1 MSSPLSVKISKSIF
15 NDAYL
20 PQLENY
26 SPRFNVFYG
35 GSGSGKSHFVI
46 SKIVYKCLKFPN
58 RKVLV
63 IRKVGN
69 TLRDSVF
76 ALFRSLIADWHLYDK
91 VEIRETLLTISF
103 PNGSQILL
111 KGLDDSEKIK
121 SIANIDDIFVEE
133 ATEISKD
140 EFDQLDLRLRSKN
153 PYNQIHVCFNPVSKS
168 NWVYKEWFEN
178 GFDATDTI
186 VLHTTYKH
194 NKFLPLDYIHALEK
208 KKITN
213 PIYYSIYALGRFAT
227 LDKLIFNNFKI
238 EIFGYQS
245 ILNENKN
252 VKAVFACDFG
262 YANDPTALVCALID
276 KVDKRLWIFD
286 EFQQKG
292 LTNDEIAD
300 KIRFMGFQKEIIV
313 CDSAEPKSIEELR
326 RNGITRVKAAVK
338 GKDSILN
345 GIQYL
350 QQFDIIIN
358 PKCKYIIDEFE
369 NYTWIKDKDGLY
381 INKPVDKFNHGLDA
395 LRYATT
401 SDDGIKPIKFYD
413 RQLLGV

>member
-1 MSSPLSVKISKSIF
+1 LFKSV
-15 NDAYL
+15 
-20 PQLENY
+20 
-26 SPRFNVFYG
+26 
-35 GSGSGKSHFVI
+35 
-46 SKIVYKCLKFPN
+46 
-58 RKVLV
+58 
-63 IRKVGN
+63 
-69 TLRDSVF
+69 
-76 ALFRSLIADWHLYDK
+76 IADWHLYDR
-91 VEIRETLLTISF
+91 VEIRETLLTITF
-103 PNGSQILL
+103 PNGSQIIF
-111 KGLDDSEKIK
+111 KGLDDAEKVK
-121 SIANIDDIFVEE
+121 SIANIDDIMVEE
-133 ATEISKD
+133 CTEISKD

-153 PYNQIHVCFNPVSKS
+153 PYNQIVCMFNPVSKS

-178 GFDATDTI
+178 GFDITDTI

-194 NKFLPLDYIHALEK
+194 NKFLPLDYVHALEK

-401 SDDGIKPIKFYD
+401 SDDGIKPIKFYN
-413 RQLLGV
+413 RELLGV

>member
-103 PNGSQILL
+103 PNGSQILF

-178 GFDATDTI
+178 GFDITDTI

-194 NKFLPLDYIHALEK
+194 NKFLPLDYVHALEK

-213 PIYYSIYALGRFAT
+213 PIYYSIYALGEFAT
-227 LDKLIFNNFKI
+227 LDKLIFNNFKE
-238 EIFGYQS
+238 EIFGYAD
-245 ILNENKN
+245 ILKDKN
-252 VKAVFACDFG
+252 VEAVFAIDFG
-262 YANDPTALVCALID
+262 YTNDPTAFIGALID
-276 KVDKRLWIFD
+276 RVDKKLYIFD
-286 EFQQKG
+286 EFQQRG
-292 LTNDEIAD
+292 LTNDEIAN
-300 KIRFMGFQKEIIV
+300 KLTSLGYQKEVIT
-313 CDSAEPKSIEELR
+313 CDSAEPKSIEELI
-326 RNGITRVKAAVK
+326 RNGITRARPAVK

-350 QQFDIIIN
+350 QQFDIIIH
-358 PKCKYIIDEFE
+358 PKCKFILEEFM
-369 NYTWIKDKDGLY
+369 NYTWVKDKDGIY
-381 INKPVDKFNHGLDA
+381 INKPVDKYNHGMDA
-395 LRYATT
+395 LRYAVNNVNV
-401 SDDGIKPIKFYD
+401 IKAIKFFS
-413 RQLLGV
+413 RELLGV